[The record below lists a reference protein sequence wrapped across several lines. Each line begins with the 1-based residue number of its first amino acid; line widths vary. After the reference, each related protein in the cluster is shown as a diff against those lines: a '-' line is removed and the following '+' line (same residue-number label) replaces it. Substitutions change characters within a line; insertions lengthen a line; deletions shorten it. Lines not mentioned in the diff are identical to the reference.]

1 MKVPKVVRS
10 KQAVASAI
18 AKAVAKAVANGVKKV
33 MINGVTNKAANAPFA
48 LASRLS
54 SKT

>member
-18 AKAVAKAVANGVKKV
+18 AKAVANGVKKV